1 MGASESSS
9 TRSAVGKQI
18 SAMKKN
24 PSSAQIQLD
33 GCRLMLGFAANVN
46 GEENSLMI
54 GRKKGIDVAIHAIQN
69 HYEDVSIV
77 RTACLLL
84 RTMSKYEENVD
95 LIRRGRALLESL
107 SIKHGEDKYIMAY
120 VEDIFRSMR
129 GMNRPTEVIEGSGK
143 TKEITIIVEAMKINL
158 NVEKIQAKGLQ
169 TLLRLIQE
177 IVHEAKAAR
186 GADRKQ
192 LRGLRRMETDMVD
205 TGALDRILG
214 AMAAHRESR
223 IVQMPACMSLSWLC
237 KHVACHRACYSQQ
250 HTQNCQQTHLF
261 VC

>member
-24 PSSAQIQLD
+24 PSSAQVQLD

-54 GRKKGIDVAIHAIQN
+54 GRKKGVDVAIHAIQN

-95 LIRRGRALLESL
+95 LIRRGRALLES
-107 SIKHGEDKYIMAY
+107 
-120 VEDIFRSMR
+120 R
-129 GMNRPTEVIEGSGK
+129 GPGS
-143 TKEITIIVEAMKINL
+143 
-158 NVEKIQAKGLQ
+158 
-169 TLLRLIQE
+169 
-177 IVHEAKAAR
+177 
-186 GADRKQ
+186 
-192 LRGLRRMETDMVD
+192 
-205 TGALDRILG
+205 
-214 AMAAHRESR
+214 
-223 IVQMPACMSLSWLC
+223 
-237 KHVACHRACYSQQ
+237 
-250 HTQNCQQTHLF
+250 
-261 VC
+261 